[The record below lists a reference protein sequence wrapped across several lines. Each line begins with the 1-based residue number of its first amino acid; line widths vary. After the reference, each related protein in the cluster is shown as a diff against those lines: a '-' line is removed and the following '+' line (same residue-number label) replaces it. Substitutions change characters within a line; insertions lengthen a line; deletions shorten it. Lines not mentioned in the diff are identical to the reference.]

1 MSETLLTPEEVAAAL
16 RVEVPTVRAWFRT
29 GVLRAVKVGREWRMA
44 QSELDR
50 YLESLME
57 ADDEDEP
64 HNDET
69 ASGLD

>member
-29 GVLRAVKVGREWRMA
+29 GVLRAVKVGREWRMT

-57 ADDEDEP
+57 ADDEDES

-69 ASGLD
+69 A